1 MSRNRVWFINCRDR
15 GIAWLMSGSRTRVMA
30 RVLGLGAGVVGVG
43 AVAAAYLLDDD
54 QHTKRQF
61 ARVAAAESLKARP
74 NRSLLTREQQL
85 KNLGSESFDVLVIGG
100 GATGAGCALDAVSR
114 GLKTALVEMDDFS
127 SGTSSRLVL
136 VLPFFDGLFRQ
147 DMVGSYLNEGSY
159 LEVLALISK
168 K

>member
-1 MSRNRVWFINCRDR
+1 M
-15 GIAWLMSGSRTRVMA
+15 
-30 RVLGLGAGVVGVG
+30 
-43 AVAAAYLLDDD
+43 
-54 QHTKRQF
+54 
-61 ARVAAAESLKARP
+61 AAAESLKARP